1 MVKVSMHDDYVAS
14 PADWIA
20 MLSISTRL
28 LFEKLRER
36 AIKEITTRMDQVD
49 PFELIGLAVKY
60 HVDQWLKPAY
70 RKIVARGDLMTH
82 QEALKIPFHMAV
94 MLMRSRE
101 QYWKNSAGTY
111 NYQYNYPQTVD
122 GVSWPRG
129 YPDPIIDPEIKAME
143 TASVETKP
151 GPNTGS
157 GQAG

>member
-1 MVKVSMHDDYVAS
+1 
-14 PADWIA
+14 
-20 MLSISTRL
+20 
-28 LFEKLRER
+28 
-36 AIKEITTRMDQVD
+36 
-49 PFELIGLAVKY
+49 
-60 HVDQWLKPAY
+60 
-70 RKIVARGDLMTH
+70 MTH

-111 NYQYNYPQTVD
+111 NYQYNHPQIVD

-157 GQAG
+157 SQAG

>member
-1 MVKVSMHDDYVAS
+1 MVNVRMHDDYVAS
-14 PADWIA
+14 LADWIA

-36 AIKEITTRMDQVD
+36 AIKEITTRLDQVD

-70 RKIVARGDLMTH
+70 RRIVATNFNPITH

-101 QYWKNSAGTY
+101 QYWNYNRKNFA
-111 NYQYNYPQTVD
+111 QIVD
-122 GVSWPRG
+122 GIAWPRG
-129 YPDPIIDPEIKAME
+129 YPDPIIDSEINVMKM
-143 TASVETKP
+143 ASQAVETQTQ
-151 GPNTGS
+151 PNS
-157 GQAG
+157 GLIQAA